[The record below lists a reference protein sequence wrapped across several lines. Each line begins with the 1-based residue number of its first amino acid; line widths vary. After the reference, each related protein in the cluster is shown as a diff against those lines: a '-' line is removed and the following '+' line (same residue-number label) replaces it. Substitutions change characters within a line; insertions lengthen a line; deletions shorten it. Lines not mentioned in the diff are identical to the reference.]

1 MAARSSLYRQVDAA
15 TIRIAAHSWR
25 SGDRPW
31 PHRGDAAGIDGWLR
45 ETWKLPGVAEAVWTA
60 SPEFASRVEAVCAGG
75 TLDAG
80 RGWRMALALARY
92 LVRAQR
98 RATPFGL
105 FSGVAALRF
114 DRTASVVPSGRSAIR
129 VRPDAGWLASL
140 IARLEADPHVR
151 RNLRVQANNLAVG
164 QGRRLAV
171 GRRPH
176 ASLPA
181 DGVSSVRNTAA
192 VRLAVSLAAAPVSW
206 TELVDTVTAAFPRTP
221 RGSAEALVADLV
233 DHGVLISSLRP
244 PSTCTDPL
252 RHILDQLATVQDD
265 HLNEQQPVAAALG
278 SLHTDLH
285 GITAGTTQLR
295 ELADRMRRV
304 IPDPQPIA
312 VDLRLADQVTLPI
325 QAAAEIASA
334 VGVLRRLTS
343 HPGGRPEWRT
353 YRARFVDRYG
363 TAAIVPLAEVL
374 DPLTGLGYP
383 EHFTRAAEAPSAS
396 LSSRDERLLAL
407 AQQAVIDGVHE
418 VTLDGAA
425 VMALASSAPEE
436 GHISPHVDVTAEV
449 RAASLD
455 ALAKGHFTIA
465 LTGMGR
471 SAMATSGRFLD
482 VLPAPDRERMCKEF
496 ARLPVAVDGAM
507 PAQLSFPP
515 HRLHAQNVLNAPLVL
530 PWLIPLAEHRP
541 ATEDI
546 INIGDLGVVA
556 GRDRLVL
563 VSMSRGRV
571 VEPTVAHAAALHTM
585 PLLGRF
591 LVELPRAMGAP
602 LKPFDWGAASCLPF
616 RPALRYGQ
624 ILLTAARWRLDPARL
639 PAADASDSEW
649 LAAWEVERSRLRLP
663 GWVQVG
669 SGDQRLRLNLDQA
682 MDRSLL
688 RAHLDASTE
697 PITVVEAAGPEDF
710 GWLSG
715 RAHEIVVPVACT
727 VEPAV
732 APAVV
737 SARGSGPPPAPAPP
751 TMPGAGAIVSAS
763 LAVEPPMMDLVLLR
777 GLPPLLA
784 DWPEPP
790 LRWFVRLRRPTPHL
804 RLRLHTDDYGHAAVR
819 IGRWAAALRRQGLA
833 GDLSLD
839 TYHPESG
846 RYGDGQA
853 LVAAHE
859 LFAADSTAA
868 LAQLSAHPEGQ
879 VNRHVLTAASMI
891 DLAAAMLGSRNDACE
906 WLVGHPEQAGPTPI
920 DRHLLRQAVTLDPT
934 LLPEPVQ
941 RAWQERSRA
950 AARYADTLST
960 SRGPL
965 TPTAVL
971 TSLLHLHFVRAHGP
985 DERAEQ
991 VTHRLAR
998 HIALATVRRRVR
1010 TAGAPR

>member
-1 MAARSSLYRQVDAA
+1 MYRQVDAA

-25 SGDRPW
+25 GGGPPW
-31 PHRGDAAGIDGWLR
+31 PLRSDATSIDGWLR
-45 ETWKLPGVAEAVWTA
+45 ETWRLPGAAEAVWTA
-60 SPEFASRVEAVCAGG
+60 SPEFASRVEAVCAGS

-114 DRTASVVPSGRSAIR
+114 DRAASAVLLGRSAIR

-164 QGRRLAV
+164 QGLRLVV

-176 ASLPA
+176 ASLPTG
-181 DGVSSVRNTAA
+181 GVSSVRNTAA
-192 VRLAVSLAAAPVSW
+192 VRLAVSLAATPVSW
-206 TELVDTVTAAFPRTP
+206 TELVDTVTAAFPWTSRA
-221 RGSAEALVADLV
+221 SADALVADLV

-252 RHILDQLATVQDD
+252 RHILDQLDTVQDD
-265 HLNEQQPVAAALG
+265 HLNEQQPVAAALA
-278 SLHTDLH
+278 SLHVDLG

-304 IPDPQPIA
+304 AADPQPIA

-325 QAAAEIASA
+325 QVAAEIASA
-334 VGVLRRLTS
+334 VGMLRRLTS

-363 TAAIVPLAEVL
+363 MTAIVPLAEVL

-383 EHFTRAAEAPSAS
+383 EHFTRAAEVPPAS

-407 AQQAVIDGVHE
+407 AQQAVIDGAHE
-418 VTLDGAA
+418 VKLDDAA
-425 VMALASSAPEE
+425 VKALASPAPDE
-436 GHISPHVDVTAEV
+436 GHISPHVDVTAEI

-455 ALAKGHFTIA
+455 ALARGRFTIA

-482 VLPAPDRERMCKEF
+482 VLPVPEWERMCKEF

-507 PAQLSFPP
+507 QAQLSFPP

-530 PWLIPLAEHRP
+530 PWLISLAEHRP
-541 ATEDI
+541 ATEGI
-546 INIGDLGVVA
+546 ISIGDLGVAA

-591 LVELPRAMGAP
+591 LVELPRAMDAR

-616 RPALRYGQ
+616 RPALCYGR
-624 ILLTAARWRLDPARL
+624 ILLTAARWRIDPACL

-649 LAAWEVERSRLRLP
+649 FAAWEAVRSRLRLP

-669 SGDQRLRLNLDQA
+669 SGDQRLRLNLDQT

-715 RAHEIVVPVACT
+715 RAHEIVVPVAST
-727 VEPAV
+727 AEPTA

-737 SARGSGPPPAPAPP
+737 SARSGPPPAPAPP
-751 TMPGAGAIVSAS
+751 IMPGTGGIVSAS
-763 LAVEPPMMDLVLLR
+763 LAVEPPMMELVLLR

-784 DWPEPP
+784 DWPKPP

-804 RLRLHTDDYGHAAVR
+804 RLRLLTDDHGHAAVR
-819 IGRWAAALRRQGLA
+819 IGRWADALRRQGLA

-853 LVAAHE
+853 LVAVQE

-868 LAQLSAHPEGQ
+868 LAQLSAQPECQ

-891 DLAAAMLGSRNDACE
+891 DLAAAMLGSRNDASE
-906 WLVGHPEQAGPTPI
+906 WLVAHPEQAAQTPI
-920 DRHLLRQAVTLDPT
+920 DRYLLRQAVTLDPT
-934 LLPEPVQ
+934 LLPEQVQ
-941 RAWQERSRA
+941 QAWQERSRA
-950 AARYADTLST
+950 AARYADTLSAV
-960 SRGPL
+960 RGPL
-965 TPTAVL
+965 TPTSVL
-971 TSLLHLHFVRAHGP
+971 TSLLHLHFVRTHGP
-985 DERAEQ
+985 DEPAEH